1 MSLLN
6 NVLPYSKE
14 ALPHIFEAV
23 DYTIFLPWIILTKIT
38 IMAITS
44 RMWMRPPAANPRNP
58 IAQPSIRITATMYN
72 KFPMIL
78 FSFLIYDIFMLF
90 TFN

>member
-6 NVLPYSKE
+6 NVLHTAKKHNPILLK
-14 ALPHIFEAV
+14 PR
-23 DYTIFLPWIILTKIT
+23 DYTIFLPWIIRIRIT